1 MEDFLLCKSYCFK
14 QLLLIESEVS
24 LNSASNRAT
33 NHRVVTDAKEAH
45 HLNVGRN

>member
-1 MEDFLLCKSYCFK
+1 MEDFLCKSYCFK
-14 QLLLIESEVS
+14 RLLLIESEVS

-33 NHRVVTDAKEAH
+33 YHWVVTNTEEAH